1 MLIHLLP
8 ILITGA
14 FALAI
19 IFERTLA
26 LYWKYPL
33 DTRRFIAEIRQRILN
48 NDIAAAVQ
56 FCSSQEK
63 ALAASVVKAGLLRAA
78 RDNEQIENA
87 LEIVSHEAMNTAKKR
102 LAYLSMIANVATLL
116 GLLGTILGLIKA
128 FAAVATVDAATK
140 SMMLS
145 EGISQSMNATASGL
159 AVAIPTM
166 IAFSILQ
173 SKANRIIESIES
185 CAMLTMDLLSG
196 RVYREEF
203 DDLGNRKD
211 QVPPGVNFSDKKA
224 A

>member
-1 MLIHLLP
+1 
-8 ILITGA
+8 
-14 FALAI
+14 
-19 IFERTLA
+19 
-26 LYWKYPL
+26 
-33 DTRRFIAEIRQRILN
+33 
-48 NDIAAAVQ
+48 
-56 FCSSQEK
+56 
-63 ALAASVVKAGLLRAA
+63 
-78 RDNEQIENA
+78 
-87 LEIVSHEAMNTAKKR
+87 
-102 LAYLSMIANVATLL
+102 
-116 GLLGTILGLIKA
+116 
-128 FAAVATVDAATK
+128 
-140 SMMLS
+140 MMLW